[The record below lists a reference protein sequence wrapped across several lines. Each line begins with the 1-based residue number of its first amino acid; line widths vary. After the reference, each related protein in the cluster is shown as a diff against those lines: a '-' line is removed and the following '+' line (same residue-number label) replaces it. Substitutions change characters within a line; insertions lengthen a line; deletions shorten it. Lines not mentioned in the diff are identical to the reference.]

1 VSTPARASVNAAARP
16 AGPATEIEAGAARG
30 GFGALPSN
38 ASGVSAPHFF
48 AGGFAFR
55 ISAAA
60 VFASA

>member
-1 VSTPARASVNAAARP
+1 MGTPARASVIAAARP
-16 AGPATEIEAGAARG
+16 AGPAPEIETGAARD
-30 GFGALPSN
+30 GFSALASN

-55 ISAAA
+55 ISAVA